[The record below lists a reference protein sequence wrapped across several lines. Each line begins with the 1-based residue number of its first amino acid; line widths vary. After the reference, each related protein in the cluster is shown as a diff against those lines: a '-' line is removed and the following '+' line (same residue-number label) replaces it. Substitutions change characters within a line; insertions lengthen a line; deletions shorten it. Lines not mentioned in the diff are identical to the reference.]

1 MTPDMLKG
9 GVGIQKSGIS
19 RTGTART
26 GRVVL
31 FKDHFYVYSRF
42 RSHRRLYWHR
52 FGNALL
58 MTGEAGQTPFDQ
70 RLFLIFMVTFAAM
83 TVFEF
88 TAQFLYPY
96 PPDWRSNIVTSLFTS
111 GLAVAIAYFPLNAY
125 YSQSERLL
133 AEREKNRAVE
143 AELRESEEKFRTVVE
158 NTLDGIMIAAP
169 DGTILYSN
177 RANAGIFDITRG
189 PYEPGSKNIM
199 DFLLPS
205 SGDRAQADFRRIA
218 EGIDGFTAEYPA
230 ITATGR
236 QICIE
241 ILGKRVVYRNEPA
254 VIISVKDITARK
266 QMEQAVL
273 CANKKLSL
281 LSSIT
286 RHDINNQLQALN
298 SYVGLLRAKN
308 ATPENGGY
316 FSRIDE
322 ASGRITS
329 MIQFTREY
337 EEVGV
342 SSAAWQ
348 NLHGLVTTAAKDAAF
363 GGVAFE
369 NDLPA
374 DVEVFADPLV
384 ARVFFNLIDN
394 ALRHGGRIRT
404 IRVFLEKRGRNRVIV
419 CEDDGDG
426 VVPDEKE
433 RIFLR
438 GVGKNTGFGLAIS
451 REILDI
457 TRISINE
464 TGEYGRG
471 ARFEMVVPE
480 DAWRVTGPAG
490 KSL

>member
-1 MTPDMLKG
+1 
-9 GVGIQKSGIS
+9 
-19 RTGTART
+19 
-26 GRVVL
+26 
-31 FKDHFYVYSRF
+31 
-42 RSHRRLYWHR
+42 
-52 FGNALL
+52 

-88 TAQFLYPY
+88 TAQFLFPY
-96 PPDWRSNIVTSLFTS
+96 PPDWRSNLVTSLFTS

-125 YSQSERLL
+125 YTQGERLL
-133 AEREKNRAVE
+133 AGREKNRAVE

-158 NTLDGIMIAAP
+158 NTLDGILISTL

-177 RANAGIFDITRG
+177 RANAGIFDVTRG

-199 DFLLPS
+199 TFLIPAAH
-205 SGDRAQADFRRIA
+205 DRARADFSRIA
-218 EGIDGFTAEYPA
+218 EGIDGFPAEYEA
-230 ITATGR
+230 LTATGR
-236 QICIE
+236 QIWIE
-241 ILGKRVVYRNEPA
+241 ILGKRVIYRNQPA
-254 VIISVKDITARK
+254 VIVSVKDITTRK

-273 CANKKLSL
+273 YANKKLNL
-281 LSSIT
+281 LSGIT

-298 SYVGLLRAKN
+298 SYVGLLRAN
-308 ATPENGGY
+308 TGSPENADY

-329 MIQFTREY
+329 MIRFAREY

-342 SSAAWQ
+342 TSAAWQ
-348 NLHGLVTTAAKDAAF
+348 NLYGLVSTAAKDVTF
-363 GGVAFE
+363 GEVAFE
-369 NDLPA
+369 NDLPS
-374 DVEVFADPLV
+374 DVEVFADPLI

-394 ALRHGGRIRT
+394 ALRHGGRIKT
-404 IRVFLEKRGRNRVIV
+404 IRASLGARGKNRDIVFK
-419 CEDDGDG
+419 DDGDG

-433 RIFLR
+433 RIFER
-438 GVGKNTGFGLAIS
+438 GFGKNTGFGLAIS

-457 TRISINE
+457 TGITIKE
-464 TGEYGRG
+464 TGEPDTG

-490 KSL
+490 KSP